1 MPTPDF
7 VLALRAKVGHTPL
20 WLPGVCAV
28 VLRPLDEPKEVLL
41 VRRSDDGTWTP
52 IKGIMDPGEEVGQSA
67 IRECLEETGV
77 RITVDR
83 LVNVGIIGPV
93 HYDNGDVTTY
103 LEHTVRAAWVSGE
116 PRVGEGVLCVP
127 QVGIQ
132 LFGEDRPRTGG
143 RGLDPEPEGDEPHP
157 RPRRQERRRLAVG
170 VPQRRPPGEPG
181 DQLPTTG

>member
-52 IKGIMDPGEEVGQSA
+52 VKGIMDPGEEVGQSA

-83 LVNVGIIGPV
+83 LALGVGDGKFHKMGLV
-93 HYDNGDVTTY
+93 GKDVDVLVT
-103 LEHTVRAAWVSGE
+103 LEA
-116 PRVGEGVLCVP
+116 
-127 QVGIQ
+127 
-132 LFGEDRPRTGG
+132 
-143 RGLDPEPEGDEPHP
+143 
-157 RPRRQERRRLAVG
+157 LA
-170 VPQRRPPGEPG
+170 
-181 DQLPTTG
+181 DK

>member
-7 VLALRAKVGHTPL
+7 VLALRAKVGNDPL

-28 VLRPLDEPKEVLL
+28 VLRPLAEPTEVLL

-52 IKGIMDPGEEVGQSA
+52 VKGIMDPGEEVGQAA

-77 RITVDR
+77 QIEVDR

-103 LEHTVRAAWVSGE
+103 LEHTVRASWVAGE
-116 PRVGEGVLCVP
+116 PCVGDDESIDAGWFPLEDLPGPIPPADLAQIEVAVTNPRDVVL
-127 QVGIQ
+127 GG
-132 LFGEDRPRTGG
+132 LPR
-143 RGLDPEPEGDEPHP
+143 
-157 RPRRQERRRLAVG
+157 
-170 VPQRRPPGEPG
+170 
-181 DQLPTTG
+181 